1 MSKSALSNFCK
12 VARASI
18 AKHSPE
24 ILTGIGITGMITTTI
39 LAVKATPK
47 ATMIIEKRK
56 KEIETDNLT
65 VVETVKATW
74 KCYIPAAVTCALS
87 VSCLVCASKT
97 NLKRNAALATAYKL
111 SETALSEYRDAV
123 VETIGEKK
131 EHEVCEKAAK
141 KRIKNNPVT
150 KSDVIMT
157 DKGNTL
163 CYDSLSGRY
172 FYSDMDA
179 LKKAENELNRK
190 IINNMYQSLNDFYD
204 LIGVEYSRIGDELGW
219 NLDKGT
225 IELTFSS
232 LVSDDG
238 RPCLVV
244 DFNRPPEYDFS
255 TFL

>member
-12 VARASI
+12 GARASVV
-18 AKHSPE
+18 KHSPE
-24 ILTGIGITGMITTTI
+24 ILTGLGIAGMITTTI

-47 ATMIIEKRK
+47 ATMIIEERK
-56 KEIETDNLT
+56 EELETDKLP

-131 EHEVCEKAAK
+131 EHEVREKAAE

-172 FYSDMDA
+172 FYSDMDT